1 MKQALKLSELYA
13 PSKLT
18 VAEVRRIRPS
28 KAILGQNRA
37 LSAINFGIQMPPNGY
52 HIVSSGPK
60 GVGRTSLTLDVI
72 SQYAQ
77 TLPTPDDWCYVA
89 NFDDFNKPIALRLP
103 AGQGLTFSKE
113 MNHAALALK
122 QGLQNAFSEETYK
135 IKLAHIEQQL
145 SAEREEYFQSLRK
158 LIETEDVGLSRL
170 PGGIVV
176 CPKDKGQ
183 KISPDIFN
191 QLPIEK
197 RKKVLSHMKT
207 AQEKLEKALQDPPA
221 WKDRQQVAVEKINHD
236 IAYQVLKQM
245 MSKLSKAYDKYP
257 GFLEYF
263 HGVQSY
269 VLDNLHMVV
278 PGGGIPQEQVRL
290 FWSRLAVNPFVIHQ
304 TNAGAPVIHLSRPTL
319 PHLLGRIE
327 RVQWQGMMMTDHSF
341 IRPGALHQANGGILV
356 IEAQDLLDHFEV
368 WNILKRALFERKI
381 KMDIGDESSV
391 LTNVSLEPF
400 PIPLSV
406 KVVLV
411 GDASFY
417 NAMNIKDAE
426 FSQLFKLQAHFTHK
440 MPRTLD
446 MEKVYIRVLL
456 DFIQKEHLLPF
467 HPQTLKTMVEYAARF
482 AQDKASLT
490 TYVSK
495 IHDIMREAD
504 FEAKTQEAPHV
515 LPEHLEHAMVQ
526 HQYRLGGPQS
536 DMMAAIKNGTLQID
550 TDGYKVGQLN
560 SLVVHQYQAFSFG
573 RPARVTCQIR
583 LGAGKVIDIEREVA
597 LGGALHT
604 KGVLILASYLAGKYG
619 REKPLSI
626 DASLVLEQS
635 YNEIDGDSASA
646 AELYCLLSAI
656 ANIPINQAIAATG
669 AVNQLGE
676 VQSVGAV
683 NEKIEG
689 FFDVCVQKGLTG
701 KQGVIIPSTTI
712 QSLMLEPRVR
722 RAVEN
727 KQFHIYAVDNVS
739 EGMEILTGLS
749 SQEIDK
755 AIRDNLNVYFKRSL
769 SAK

>member
-1 MKQALKLSELYA
+1 MKRTLKPTDLYA
-13 PSKLT
+13 PSALT
-18 VAEVRRIRPS
+18 VAEIRKIRSS

-89 NFDDFNKPIALRLP
+89 NFEDFNKPIALHLP
-103 AGQGLTFSKE
+103 AGLGTTFAKE
-113 MNHAALALK
+113 MSHMALLLK
-122 QGLQNAFSEETYK
+122 QGLQNAFTEETYK
-135 IKLAHIEQQL
+135 IKLAHLEQEL
-145 SAEREEYFQSLRK
+145 CAEKEAYFQTLRK
-158 LIETEDVGLSRL
+158 TIATDDVDLSRL
-170 PGGIVV
+170 PSGVVV

-183 KISPDIFN
+183 ILTPEVFN
-191 QLPIEK
+191 QLNVEK
-197 RKKVLSHMKT
+197 RKKILAHMKI
-207 AQEKLEKALQDPPA
+207 AQEKLERALQDPPA
-221 WKDRQQVAVEKINHD
+221 WKDKQQNAIDHINHEIVSRLLKVALAKLHKNYD
-236 IAYQVLKQM
+236 QYDGIARYLQ
-245 MSKLSKAYDKYP
+245 
-257 GFLEYF
+257 
-263 HGVQSY
+263 GVQEY
-269 VLDNLHMVV
+269 ILENLNVFL
-278 PGGGIPQEQVRL
+278 PGSAISPEQTRIV
-290 FWSRLAVNPFVIHQ
+290 WSRLTVNPFVSHKPDS
-304 TNAGAPVIHLSRPTL
+304 GAPVVHLSRPTL

-341 IRPGALHQANGGILV
+341 IRPGALHQANGGVLV
-356 IEAQDLLDHFEV
+356 IEAQELLEHFEV
-368 WNILKRALFERKI
+368 WAVLKRALFECKI
-381 KMDIGDESSV
+381 KMDVSDEASV
-391 LTNVSLEPF
+391 VTNVSLDPL
-400 PIPLSV
+400 PIPLST

-411 GDASFY
+411 GDSSFY
-417 NAMNIKDAE
+417 NSMNLKDPE
-426 FSQLFKLQAHFTHK
+426 FSQLFKLQAHFTNK
-440 MPRTLD
+440 MPRTPEV
-446 MEKVYIRVLL
+446 EKVYIGVLL
-456 DFIQKEHLLPF
+456 DFIRKEHLLPF
-467 HPQTLKTMVEYAARF
+467 HPTTLKIMVEYASRF

-504 FEAKTQEAPHV
+504 FEAKTQEATQV
-515 LPEHLEHAMVQ
+515 LSEHLEHAMVQ
-526 HQYRLGGPQS
+526 HKYRLGGPQA

-550 TDGYKVGQLN
+550 TDGFKIGQLN
-560 SLVVHQYQAFSFG
+560 SLVVHQYHAFSFG

-646 AELYCLLSAI
+646 AELYSLLSAI
-656 ANIPINQAIAATG
+656 ANLPINQAIAVTG

-676 VQSVGAV
+676 VQSVGAL

-701 KQGVIIPSTTI
+701 KQGVIIPETTV
-712 QSLMLEPRVR
+712 QALMLEPRVR
-722 RAVEN
+722 HAVEE
-727 KQFHIYAVDNVS
+727 KKFHIYAVENIS
-739 EGMEILTGLS
+739 EGMEILTGLPS
-749 SQEIDK
+749 AEIDK
-755 AIRDNLNVYFKRSL
+755 AIRDNLNVYFKRVL

>member
-1 MKQALKLSELYA
+1 MKQALKPSELYA

-18 VAEVRRIRPS
+18 VSEVKKIRPS

-77 TLPTPDDWCYVA
+77 TLPTPDDWCYVT
-89 NFDDFNKPIALRLP
+89 NFDDFNKPLALRLP
-103 AGQGLTFSKE
+103 TGQGLIFSKE
-113 MNHAALALK
+113 MNHTALMLK
-122 QGLQNAFSEETYK
+122 QSLQNAFSDEAYK

-145 SAEREEYFQSLRK
+145 AAEKEEYFQSLRQI
-158 LIETEDVGLSRL
+158 IETSDVGLSKV

-176 CPKDKGQ
+176 CPKDKGRE
-183 KISPDIFN
+183 ISASEFN
-191 QLPIEK
+191 KLPIEK
-197 RKKVLSHMKT
+197 RKKILSHMKL
-207 AQEKLEKALQDPPA
+207 AQARLERVLQETPV
-221 WKDRQQVAVEKINHD
+221 WKDKQQSEIEKINQDVARQILNQTLVKYH
-236 IAYQVLKQM
+236 IP
-245 MSKLSKAYDKYP
+245 YDKYP
-257 GFLEYF
+257 GFLNYLNSVEN
-263 HGVQSY
+263 Y
-269 VLDNLHMVV
+269 VLDNLHIITSND
-278 PGGGIPQEQVRL
+278 GISAEQIRI
-290 FWSRLAVNPFVIHQ
+290 FWSRLAVNPFVSHPA
-304 TNAGAPVIHLSRPTL
+304 NSGAPVIHLSRPTL

-327 RVQWQGMMMTDHSF
+327 RVQWQGMLMTDHTF
-341 IRPGALHQANGGILV
+341 IRPGALHLANGGILV
-356 IEAQDLLDHFEV
+356 IEAQDLLENFNV
-368 WNILKRALFERKI
+368 WGVLKRVLFERKI
-381 KMDIGDESSV
+381 KMDAGDESSV
-391 LTNVSLEPF
+391 LTNVSLEPS
-400 PIPLSV
+400 PIPLNI

-417 NAMNIKDAE
+417 NAMNCKDAE
-426 FSQLFKLQAHFTHK
+426 FSQLFKLQAHFSHK
-440 MPRTLD
+440 MPRTAD
-446 MEKVYIRVLL
+446 MEKVYIGVLL

-467 HPQTLKTMVEYAARF
+467 HPETLKTMVEYAARF
-482 AQDKASLT
+482 AQDKACLT
-490 TYVSK
+490 TYVSV
-495 IHDIMREAD
+495 IHDMMREAD
-504 FEAKTQEAPHV
+504 FEAKTQEAKQV

-526 HQYRLGGPQS
+526 HQYRLGGPQA
-536 DMMAAIKNGTLQID
+536 DMMTAIKNGTLQID

-701 KQGVIIPSTTI
+701 KQGVIIPATTV

-722 RAVEN
+722 HAVEN
-727 KQFHIYAVDNVS
+727 KKFHIYAVDNIAD
-739 EGMEILTGLS
+739 GMEILTGLS
-749 SQEIDK
+749 SSEIDK
-755 AIRDNLNVYFKRSL
+755 AIRDNLNVYFKRFMN
-769 SAK
+769 AK